1 MQELELF
8 GLRVALAS
16 LHAGGESSGCRVD
29 GGRAQSDE
37 EPSHLLRVGASCTT
51 QRSCT
56 LSNLAYGR
64 LTVHSS

>member
-8 GLRVALAS
+8 GLRVARSRL
-16 LHAGGESSGCRVD
+16 AGGERSGCRVD

-37 EPSHLLRVGASCTT
+37 EPSHLLRVGASCIT

>member
-16 LHAGGESSGCRVD
+16 ACCGESSGCRVD

>member
-8 GLRVALAS
+8 GLRVARSRPL
-16 LHAGGESSGCRVD
+16 AGGESSGCRVD

-37 EPSHLLRVGASCTT
+37 EPSHLLRVGASCIT

-56 LSNLAYGR
+56 LSNLAYGHFI
-64 LTVHSS
+64 VHSS